1 MIEFIISI
9 LVPILGGLGVSEAD
23 VTTYVT
29 NCSGYIYAILISI
42 LVLIV
47 LLVAAHF
54 IAPKGKRHL
63 VRWGASL
70 AWVLALVT
78 MVNMVCYGPLY
89 TNLSVVLN
97 GGGTVS
103 DEAKAAS
110 NEVIKKVG
118 EEGMVLVKNNGLLP
132 LSSDVD
138 SMNVFGWAST
148 NPIYGG
154 TGSGSADTSSVVSIL
169 QSLSDAGYKTNE
181 SLTKMYTDYRA
192 DRPAATILG
201 GDGSFDITLPEP
213 TADYYTDDV
222 MGEAESFSDVAM
234 VVISRG
240 GGEGYDLPTNMNSV
254 IHGTY
259 NVADEVSVNPANYAY
274 TNISYTNNG
283 DYDDFDAG
291 ESYLELSNTEEAM
304 LDKVCS
310 EFSKVIVVINANNPM
325 ELDWVDN
332 YDSIGAVILAPGTGQ
347 TGMAALGEII
357 NGSVNPSGKTVDTY
371 VKDLTQTPYY
381 NNIGAFAYNNVDD
394 LKEAIAASDTA
405 YEGTVSFVDYV
416 EGIYVGYKYYETASD
431 DGVINYEDVVKY
443 PFGYGLSYTTFE
455 QKMNDFSDNGDNV
468 TFNVTVTN
476 TGDVAGKDVVEVYF
490 TPPYTNGGIEKAS
503 VNLIDYAKTGE
514 IAPGESET
522 VEFTI
527 NKEDMASYDANE
539 IKVAGGGYILEAGE
553 YTVSVRSDSHTV
565 LDQANF
571 TVDSDINYSE
581 NARTTDNV
589 VATNQ
594 LNDYTAGNVTYLSRA
609 DGFANY
615 AEATAAPAEEAYV
628 MDDATRK
635 EVEAN
640 STAYYDSTAYD
651 HAEDTMPTLGSDN
664 GLTLAD
670 LTGKAYDDPMWD
682 QLLDQMSFEDMS
694 LLVNLGGWQTAQI
707 DSVGKVATSDCDG
720 PAGVNNF
727 ITGTYGTPYP
737 TEVLMAQTWN
747 TDLLYDLGLA
757 MGQEYADVNN
767 YGVYGPAMNT
777 HRSAF
782 AGRNFEYYSEDGVLA
797 GKLAAA
803 QVNAM
808 ATKGTYNYIKHFAFN
823 DQENH
828 RGDRDGQFSVATWFN
843 EQSAREIYLVPF
855 EMCMKVGDVTL
866 NYVEKQEDGSYANA
880 SKSIRASQGVMTSFN
895 RAGATWAGGDYGLIT
910 GILRNEWAFDGIVM
924 TDNANTGVF
933 MDGYQMTEA
942 GADVKLTSLPASAR
956 YNFDKSDP
964 ATYYYARQAMHRV
977 LYTIANSKSMNGA
990 MPGSQI
996 KDGMRISDKIKLAI
1010 DIIFGLL
1017 IVLEVYRIFRL
1028 FRPTKKKLAKLQ
1040 AKAEKKQM

>member
-29 NCSGYIYAILISI
+29 NCSGYIYAIFISI

-132 LSSDVD
+132 LSNDVD

-192 DRPAATILG
+192 GRPAATILG

-222 MGEAESFSDVAM
+222 MSEAESFSDVAM

-240 GGEGYDLPTNMNSV
+240 GGEGYDLPTDMNSV

-259 NVADEVSVNPANYAY
+259 NVADEVSVNPANYSY

-589 VATNQ
+589 AATNQ

-651 HAEDTMPTLGSDN
+651 NAEDTMPTLGSDN

-808 ATKGTYNYIKHFAFN
+808 ATKGTYNYIKHFALN
-823 DQENH
+823 DQETN
-828 RGDRDGQFSVATWFN
+828 RCAFLLTYSN
-843 EQSAREIYLVPF
+843 EQAIREIYLKPF
-855 EMCMKVGDVTL
+855 ELCIK
-866 NYVEKQEDGSYANA
+866 NFDGTQIA
-880 SKSIRASQGVMTSFN
+880 VMSSFN
-895 RAGATWAGGDYGLIT
+895 WIGTVPACANEDTLT
-910 GILRNEWAFDGIVM
+910 TILRNEWGFQGMVITDYDGSYGYMI
-924 TDNANTGVF
+924 TDHCVRTGNDLMLGFSSQASNQLTNTESATLNNA
-933 MDGYQMTEA
+933 
-942 GADVKLTSLPASAR
+942 LRTSCK
-956 YNFDKSDP
+956 NI
-964 ATYYYARQAMHRV
+964 M
-977 LYTIANSKSMNGA
+977 YTIANSGYYTNTTD
-990 MPGSQI
+990 
-996 KDGMRISDKIKLAI
+996 DGGMSNMTKLFVTI
-1010 DIIFGLL
+1010 DVVTVLL
-1017 IVLEVYRIFRL
+1017 VVLCMALVIVRYR
-1028 FRPTKKKLAKLQ
+1028 KKH
-1040 AKAEKKQM
+1040 AKAAAEVTPEEKKEE

>member
-132 LSSDVD
+132 LSSDVN

-240 GGEGYDLPTNMNSV
+240 GGEGYDLPTDMNSV

-332 YDSIGAVILAPGTGQ
+332 YDSIGAVILAPGTGHPLSRKEALQ
-347 TGMAALGEII
+347 AADFADYQVLGYNRHSGLGKYTRSFFKEHGIAPNFI
-357 NGSVNPSGKTVDTY
+357 CESPDENGIASLVAQGFGIALVADVDTIY
-371 VKDLTQTPYY
+371 RDEICIRPL
-381 NNIGAFAYNNVDD
+381 ISS
-394 LKEAIAASDTA
+394 E
-405 YEGTVSFVDYV
+405 SF
-416 EGIYVGYKYYETASD
+416 
-431 DGVINYEDVVKY
+431 
-443 PFGYGLSYTTFE
+443 
-455 QKMNDFSDNGDNV
+455 
-468 TFNVTVTN
+468 
-476 TGDVAGKDVVEVYF
+476 
-490 TPPYTNGGIEKAS
+490 
-503 VNLIDYAKTGE
+503 
-514 IAPGESET
+514 
-522 VEFTI
+522 
-527 NKEDMASYDANE
+527 
-539 IKVAGGGYILEAGE
+539 
-553 YTVSVRSDSHTV
+553 SHTV
-565 LDQANF
+565 
-571 TVDSDINYSE
+571 YMGYM
-581 NARTTDNV
+581 R
-589 VATNQ
+589 
-594 LNDYTAGNVTYLSRA
+594 
-609 DGFANY
+609 
-615 AEATAAPAEEAYV
+615 
-628 MDDATRK
+628 
-635 EVEAN
+635 
-640 STAYYDSTAYD
+640 
-651 HAEDTMPTLGSDN
+651 
-664 GLTLAD
+664 
-670 LTGKAYDDPMWD
+670 GK
-682 QLLDQMSFEDMS
+682 
-694 LLVNLGGWQTAQI
+694 
-707 DSVGKVATSDCDG
+707 
-720 PAGVNNF
+720 
-727 ITGTYGTPYP
+727 
-737 TEVLMAQTWN
+737 
-747 TDLLYDLGLA
+747 
-757 MGQEYADVNN
+757 
-767 YGVYGPAMNT
+767 
-777 HRSAF
+777 
-782 AGRNFEYYSEDGVLA
+782 
-797 GKLAAA
+797 
-803 QVNAM
+803 
-808 ATKGTYNYIKHFAFN
+808 
-823 DQENH
+823 
-828 RGDRDGQFSVATWFN
+828 
-843 EQSAREIYLVPF
+843 
-855 EMCMKVGDVTL
+855 
-866 NYVEKQEDGSYANA
+866 
-880 SKSIRASQGVMTSFN
+880 
-895 RAGATWAGGDYGLIT
+895 
-910 GILRNEWAFDGIVM
+910 
-924 TDNANTGVF
+924 
-933 MDGYQMTEA
+933 YQ
-942 GADVKLTSLPASAR
+942 LPAVQRFIAFVR
-956 YNFDKSDP
+956 NV
-964 ATYYYARQAMHRV
+964 QA
-977 LYTIANSKSMNGA
+977 
-990 MPGSQI
+990 
-996 KDGMRISDKIKLAI
+996 
-1010 DIIFGLL
+1010 
-1017 IVLEVYRIFRL
+1017 
-1028 FRPTKKKLAKLQ
+1028 
-1040 AKAEKKQM
+1040 

>member
-240 GGEGYDLPTNMNSV
+240 GGEGYDLPTDMNSV

-565 LDQANF
+565 LDQATF

-581 NARTTDNV
+581 SARTTDNV

-615 AEATAAPAEEAYV
+615 AEATAARLNQHGGLRETGGHLLFSPVRAHLL
-628 MDDATRK
+628 T
-635 EVEAN
+635 
-640 STAYYDSTAYD
+640 
-651 HAEDTMPTLGSDN
+651 TLKGS
-664 GLTLAD
+664 GISC
-670 LTGKAYDDPMWD
+670 G
-682 QLLDQMSFEDMS
+682 
-694 LLVNLGGWQTAQI
+694 
-707 DSVGKVATSDCDG
+707 
-720 PAGVNNF
+720 
-727 ITGTYGTPYP
+727 
-737 TEVLMAQTWN
+737 
-747 TDLLYDLGLA
+747 
-757 MGQEYADVNN
+757 
-767 YGVYGPAMNT
+767 
-777 HRSAF
+777 
-782 AGRNFEYYSEDGVLA
+782 
-797 GKLAAA
+797 
-803 QVNAM
+803 
-808 ATKGTYNYIKHFAFN
+808 
-823 DQENH
+823 
-828 RGDRDGQFSVATWFN
+828 
-843 EQSAREIYLVPF
+843 
-855 EMCMKVGDVTL
+855 
-866 NYVEKQEDGSYANA
+866 
-880 SKSIRASQGVMTSFN
+880 N
-895 RAGATWAGGDYGLIT
+895 RA
-910 GILRNEWAFDGIVM
+910 LR
-924 TDNANTGVF
+924 
-933 MDGYQMTEA
+933 EA
-942 GADVKLTSLPASAR
+942 GAAAATASRQCHGTCGGAAVIVCAIGQIPSLQPTLFLQPPAQTCHRQLCRRDGRASCPSIFSFAKEKQKKGIEVNETWQFIIWKRRWSA
-956 YNFDKSDP
+956 
-964 ATYYYARQAMHRV
+964 
-977 LYTIANSKSMNGA
+977 GA
-990 MPGSQI
+990 QGAPPWPLPPI
-996 KDGMRISDKIKLAI
+996 
-1010 DIIFGLL
+1010 
-1017 IVLEVYRIFRL
+1017 
-1028 FRPTKKKLAKLQ
+1028 
-1040 AKAEKKQM
+1040 

>member
-240 GGEGYDLPTNMNSV
+240 GGEGYDLPTDMNSV

-259 NVADEVSVNPANYAY
+259 NVADKVSVNPANYAY

-347 TGMAALGEII
+347 T
-357 NGSVNPSGKTVDTY
+357 
-371 VKDLTQTPYY
+371 
-381 NNIGAFAYNNVDD
+381 
-394 LKEAIAASDTA
+394 
-405 YEGTVSFVDYV
+405 
-416 EGIYVGYKYYETASD
+416 
-431 DGVINYEDVVKY
+431 
-443 PFGYGLSYTTFE
+443 
-455 QKMNDFSDNGDNV
+455 
-468 TFNVTVTN
+468 
-476 TGDVAGKDVVEVYF
+476 
-490 TPPYTNGGIEKAS
+490 
-503 VNLIDYAKTGE
+503 
-514 IAPGESET
+514 
-522 VEFTI
+522 
-527 NKEDMASYDANE
+527 
-539 IKVAGGGYILEAGE
+539 GGGYILEAGE

-651 HAEDTMPTLGSDN
+651 NAEDTMPTLGSDN

-808 ATKGTYNYIKHFAFN
+808 ATKGTYNYIKHFALN
-823 DQENH
+823 DQETN
-828 RGDRDGQFSVATWFN
+828 RCAFLLTYSN
-843 EQSAREIYLVPF
+843 EQAIREIYLKPF
-855 EMCMKVGDVTL
+855 ELCIK
-866 NYVEKQEDGSYANA
+866 NFDGTQIA
-880 SKSIRASQGVMTSFN
+880 VMSSFN
-895 RAGATWAGGDYGLIT
+895 WIGTVPACANEDTLT
-910 GILRNEWAFDGIVM
+910 TILRNEWGFRGMVITDYDGSYGYMI
-924 TDNANTGVF
+924 TDHCVRAGNDLMLGFSSQASNQLTNTESATLNNA
-933 MDGYQMTEA
+933 
-942 GADVKLTSLPASAR
+942 LRTSCK
-956 YNFDKSDP
+956 NI
-964 ATYYYARQAMHRV
+964 M
-977 LYTIANSKSMNGA
+977 YTIANSGYYTNVTD
-990 MPGSQI
+990 
-996 KDGMRISDKIKLAI
+996 DGGMSNMTKLFVTI
-1010 DIIFGLL
+1010 DVVTVLL
-1017 IVLEVYRIFRL
+1017 VVLCMALVIVRYRKKHVKTAAEVT
-1028 FRPTKKKLAKLQ
+1028 PE
-1040 AKAEKKQM
+1040 EKKEE

>member
-240 GGEGYDLPTNMNSV
+240 GGEGYDLPTDMNSV

-304 LDKVCS
+304 FDKVCS

-357 NGSVNPSGKTVDTY
+357 NGSVNPSGKTVAAVLLAPPAETCT
-371 VKDLTQTPYY
+371 LLS
-381 NNIGAFAYNNVDD
+381 AFLLSSLFSLFKNRSSIQNSRHP
-394 LKEAIAASDTA
+394 ASA
-405 YEGTVSFVDYV
+405 EKLHIQPEVRHHPRPSHNRLLCFP
-416 EGIYVGYKYYETASD
+416 EL
-431 DGVINYEDVVKY
+431 KY
-443 PFGYGLSYTTFE
+443 PSEYMRLLPHPVNRTP
-455 QKMNDFSDNGDNV
+455 
-468 TFNVTVTN
+468 
-476 TGDVAGKDVVEVYF
+476 KDKSHPQYWSAPLRKTQQLCRRLTEILF
-490 TPPYTNGGIEKAS
+490 FPY
-503 VNLIDYAKTGE
+503 LI
-514 IAPGESET
+514 
-522 VEFTI
+522 
-527 NKEDMASYDANE
+527 
-539 IKVAGGGYILEAGE
+539 L
-553 YTVSVRSDSHTV
+553 
-565 LDQANF
+565 
-571 TVDSDINYSE
+571 
-581 NARTTDNV
+581 
-589 VATNQ
+589 
-594 LNDYTAGNVTYLSRA
+594 
-609 DGFANY
+609 
-615 AEATAAPAEEAYV
+615 
-628 MDDATRK
+628 
-635 EVEAN
+635 
-640 STAYYDSTAYD
+640 
-651 HAEDTMPTLGSDN
+651 
-664 GLTLAD
+664 
-670 LTGKAYDDPMWD
+670 
-682 QLLDQMSFEDMS
+682 
-694 LLVNLGGWQTAQI
+694 
-707 DSVGKVATSDCDG
+707 
-720 PAGVNNF
+720 
-727 ITGTYGTPYP
+727 PYP
-737 TEVLMAQTWN
+737 FLSSGYSQ
-747 TDLLYDLGLA
+747 
-757 MGQEYADVNN
+757 
-767 YGVYGPAMNT
+767 
-777 HRSAF
+777 SAF
-782 AGRNFEYYSEDGVLA
+782 A
-797 GKLAAA
+797 
-803 QVNAM
+803 
-808 ATKGTYNYIKHFAFN
+808 T
-823 DQENH
+823 
-828 RGDRDGQFSVATWFN
+828 
-843 EQSAREIYLVPF
+843 
-855 EMCMKVGDVTL
+855 
-866 NYVEKQEDGSYANA
+866 
-880 SKSIRASQGVMTSFN
+880 
-895 RAGATWAGGDYGLIT
+895 
-910 GILRNEWAFDGIVM
+910 
-924 TDNANTGVF
+924 
-933 MDGYQMTEA
+933 
-942 GADVKLTSLPASAR
+942 
-956 YNFDKSDP
+956 
-964 ATYYYARQAMHRV
+964 
-977 LYTIANSKSMNGA
+977 
-990 MPGSQI
+990 
-996 KDGMRISDKIKLAI
+996 
-1010 DIIFGLL
+1010 
-1017 IVLEVYRIFRL
+1017 
-1028 FRPTKKKLAKLQ
+1028 
-1040 AKAEKKQM
+1040 